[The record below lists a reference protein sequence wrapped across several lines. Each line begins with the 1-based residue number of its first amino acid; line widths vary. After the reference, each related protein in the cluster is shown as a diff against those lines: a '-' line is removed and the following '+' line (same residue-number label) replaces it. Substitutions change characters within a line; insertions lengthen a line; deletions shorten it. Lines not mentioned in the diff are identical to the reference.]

1 MSLKSLFAAT
11 LAFHNGDHF
20 RRGADTVTD
29 EVTIADL
36 RADKLPGAI
45 DRIADDPDAWL
56 TR

>member
-1 MSLKSLFAAT
+1 VLE
-11 LAFHNGDHF
+11 
-20 RRGADTVTD
+20 

-36 RADKLPGAI
+36 RADKLPRAI